1 MLNRLIVFISFVFA
15 LVSCEEPAPLTPGDL
30 IDDTLVVDTDF
41 DFSAYVDVFPLRANN
56 VSFSAQADNTYKI
69 VSRDVAKSQR
79 IEISLPEIKVGAYN
93 IKVDSTMTLK
103 FFSEIKEVFS
113 SETDLFPSDFI
124 FIISD
129 LKHKARKQCKESRR
143 AESKQD
149 SPCGRAHIPTIAL
162 DQMPYCSAAYKSIRQ
177 TLCRT
182 RAIVGCTYSGQM
194 GTFLIRRVSSANQ
207 ECPHRQLA
215 TRQVEGM
222 HVGAEVI
229 VVATAEDDHRA
240 SGAETRSI
248 VRTVPGF
255 RYR

>member
-69 VSRDVAKSQR
+69 VARDVAKSQR

-124 FIISD
+124 FIIS
-129 LKHKARKQCKESRR
+129 EV
-143 AESKQD
+143 D
-149 SPCGRAHIPTIAL
+149 STN
-162 DQMPYCSAAYKSIRQ
+162 
-177 TLCRT
+177 TF
-182 RAIVGCTYSGQM
+182 YSGSFSATTYLENNNQAANKA
-194 GTFLIRRVSSANQ
+194 FQRRIYSG
-207 ECPHRQLA
+207 RFKD
-215 TRQVEGM
+215 
-222 HVGAEVI
+222 I
-229 VVATAEDDHRA
+229 VLQ
-240 SGAETRSI
+240 
-248 VRTVPGF
+248 
-255 RYR
+255 